1 MNRIELLNRRYESIV
16 RLAQCKSG
24 GVEINIVADPVGAHF
39 DRCLRRLMSEA
50 GDDGSFLEQLVG
62 PARLLRWKRIINA
75 QPVRYD
81 SRAQDL
87 AQEVSR
93 QARLLRGAL
102 GDQSVL
108 DGLVDAAEEIA

>member
-50 GDDGSFLEQLVG
+50 GAVSYTHLTL
-62 PARLLRWKRIINA
+62 PTNR
-75 QPVRYD
+75 
-81 SRAQDL
+81 
-87 AQEVSR
+87 EV
-93 QARLLRGAL
+93 
-102 GDQSVL
+102 
-108 DGLVDAAEEIA
+108 